1 MCENPNLSS
10 QIAHERETMFKEE
23 KHGDTLDELGVGSST
38 ANGEQ
43 NLITATNPTFPGGK
57 KTALLRKLQTQLW
70 KLRGLKD
77 RSWREIVFMVAMADR
92 YYLSGSCTLDNTT
105 TSNCIG

>member
-1 MCENPNLSS
+1 
-10 QIAHERETMFKEE
+10 MFKDE

-38 ANGEQ
+38 AKGEQ

-70 KLRGLKD
+70 KLRG
-77 RSWREIVFMVAMADR
+77 
-92 YYLSGSCTLDNTT
+92 
-105 TSNCIG
+105 